1 MASPPVTVCVV
12 AAAGDA
18 DVQRTVASAA
28 ETGWATEVL
37 AVRELASTD
46 PNAAWATLVGRTRT
60 TWSLLL
66 LPGEELGVLRE
77 EWLAADLAGEDD
89 ALGVVLTGPSMPLPN
104 PFDPGQVRL
113 LRTEARGTSSSV
125 PVTALV
131 VQRPEV
137 VSPLSVPDSQ
147 ALLALLAG
155 LTRSRARAA
164 TAEQLLADAQL
175 LALAGE
181 TDGAF
186 VRVLRLLADVPATHH
201 LVPSA
206 ARLAALAGLATG
218 RAPEASRLAALMSPE
233 EPDAVWWSTLLLF
246 LANDATGL
254 RAVVGDVDPERRRAS
269 TWADLS
275 VALAAAGIERSD
287 VVLEAMFE
295 SLGPRS
301 VLADATKLIDQWVA
315 LGRDVEELVRR
326 WPASADRAL
335 IAYLDVDPTPAALG
349 TWLLVAGAYRDTRG
363 LTSSLVKRLA
373 ALAPRL
379 TAEVALDW
387 SRRLAASPYARES
400 LVRRQALAASLPEV
414 RRVLAA
420 AIAIGALED
429 PSGQQ
434 VLARLGPAVPEHD
447 FQNLVVAV
455 DVLARP
461 ALAEVLVAL
470 ASTPDRARRLADLLR
485 SLRAPDRAA
494 AMDERVRQL
503 EGS

>member
-18 DVQRTVASAA
+18 DVQRTLASVA

-37 AVRELASTD
+37 PVRDLVSAD
-46 PNAAWATLVGRTRT
+46 PNAAWASLLGRTRT
-60 TWSLLL
+60 AWSLLL
-66 LPGEELGVLRE
+66 LPGEEVGVLRE
-77 EWLAADLAGEDD
+77 EWLAADLAGEDA
-89 ALGVVLTGPSMPLPN
+89 ALGVVLTGSPMPLPN

-137 VSPLSVPDSQ
+137 VSPLSVQDSQ
-147 ALLALLAG
+147 SLLVLLAE
-155 LTRSRARAA
+155 LTRSRARTA
-164 TAEQLLADAQL
+164 TPEELVADAQL

-186 VRVLRLLADVPATHH
+186 VRGMRFLEAVPVSHP
-201 LVPSA
+201 LVPTA

-218 RAPEASRLAALMSPE
+218 RAPEASRMAALMSPE
-233 EPDAVWWSTLLLF
+233 EPDSVWWTTLLLF
-246 LANDATGL
+246 LANDSMGL
-254 RAVVGDVDPERRRAS
+254 RTVIGDADAERRRAG

-275 VALAAAGIERSD
+275 VALAAAGIERAD
-287 VVLEAMFE
+287 VVLEAMYE
-295 SLGPRS
+295 SLGPRT
-301 VLADATKLIDQWVA
+301 VLADAAKLIEQWVA
-315 LGRDVEELVRR
+315 KGRDVEDLVRR
-326 WPASADRAL
+326 WPASAERAL
-335 IAYLDVDPTPAALG
+335 LAYLDLDPSPSALG

-363 LTSSLVKRLA
+363 LTSSLVKRLV

-379 TAEVALDW
+379 TAETALEW
-387 SRRLAASPYARES
+387 SRLLAASSYAKES
-400 LVRRQALAASLPEV
+400 LVRRQATAASLPEV

-420 AIAIGALED
+420 AIAVGALDD

-434 VLARLGPAVPEHD
+434 VLARLGPLVPEHD

-470 ASTPDRARRLADLLR
+470 ASTPARARRLADLLR
-485 SLRAPDRAA
+485 SLGAPDRAV
-494 AMDERVRQL
+494 AMDEQARRL